1 MLAIRWES
9 NMKMLLAEDDL
20 DLSAALAEHLASR
33 GWEVLCCAD
42 GVEALALARKVVF
55 DLVLLDLSLP
65 TLDGLEVL
73 QRLRS
78 DDTTTPV
85 LVITAR
91 GNVAERVTG
100 LEAGADDYLPKPFD
114 LAELEARLKAL
125 TRRFGRDGQLRCG
138 LLRYEAKTQSFY
150 RNEVAMDLSPRE
162 SVLLRSLMARVDR
175 VVPKDEL
182 LAAVFGD
189 AGAIQP
195 DALDVL
201 VYRLRRKL
209 AGAGAEVAN
218 LRGIGYLLRDEAAAP
233 RGEG

>member
-1 MLAIRWES
+1 MQS
-9 NMKMLLAEDDL
+9 MKILLAEDDL
-20 DLSAALAEHLASR
+20 DLSATLSQHLAAR

-42 GVEALALARKVVF
+42 GTEALALARKVAF
-55 DLVLLDLSLP
+55 DLILLDLSLP
-65 TLDGLEVL
+65 GLDGLEVL

-78 DDTTTPV
+78 DDTATPV
-85 LVITAR
+85 LVVTAR

-138 LLRYEAKTQSFY
+138 LVRYEPKANLFY

-162 SVLLRSLMARVDR
+162 SLLLRALMARIDR
-175 VVPKDEL
+175 VVLKDEL

-189 AGAIQP
+189 AGSIQP
-195 DALDVL
+195 DALEVL
-201 VYRLRRKL
+201 VYRLRKKL
-209 AGAGAEVAN
+209 TGAGVEVAN
-218 LRGIGYLLRDEAAAP
+218 LRGIGYLLRDEALAP
-233 RGEG
+233 RTDA

>member
-1 MLAIRWES
+1 
-9 NMKMLLAEDDL
+9 MKMLLAEDDL
-20 DLSAALAEHLASR
+20 DLSTALSEHLASR
-33 GWEVLCCAD
+33 GWDVLCCAD
-42 GVEALALARKVVF
+42 GVEALTLARKVVF
-55 DLVLLDLSLP
+55 DLLLLDLSLP
-65 TLDGLEVL
+65 GLDGIEVL
-73 QRLRS
+73 RRLRS
-78 DDTTTPV
+78 DDATTPV

-138 LLRYEAKTQSFY
+138 LVRYEPKTSSFY

-162 SVLLRSLMARVDR
+162 SLLLRSLMARVDR

-182 LAAVFGD
+182 LASVFGD
-189 AGAIQP
+189 ADAIQP

-201 VYRLRRKL
+201 VYRLRKKL
-209 AGAGAEVAN
+209 TSAGAEVVN
-218 LRGIGYLLRDEAAAP
+218 LRGIGYLLRDEAVAP
-233 RGEG
+233 RADG